1 MKSRTLIVAGLAAF
15 VWQAPAW
22 AQESVDDRL
31 SGLERRI
38 KYLEQRVAAQ
48 DEMIVEKNRQIA
60 ELTGREDAWFDAVEI
75 GGVIELEA
83 AYASHGADDDPY
95 EGDPSTTAEL
105 ATLELGIAARIHD
118 WVGAE
123 IVVKNDDEDDIA
135 IDETF
140 LTIAP
145 LEGTWALQT
154 GRYVVPFGVYET
166 NMISDPVTLELGE
179 TGQDAVMFAAE
190 SGGLYGSAFAFDGDL
205 ERGGDNTI
213 DGFGVA
219 LGYAME
225 IERGGAIDA
234 NLSWIN
240 DLGESGGVNGV
251 IDELVEEN
259 AIEEPGADNRAG
271 LGRER
276 RAGLGRRH
284 VDRRVSD
291 GAGRLRGR
299 RDRIRRCRRRTL
311 GLDGRG
317 RPRVRPRRQGC
328 DGRRRLSGN
337 QRSDRAGNCPKIVH
351 SSGFRSRWRRA
362 SPCPPNGS
370 ATKITA
376 RRRAGPARAPTPS
389 PSSLAAEF

>member
-15 VWQAPAW
+15 VWQAPAL

-38 KYLEQRVAAQ
+38 KYLEQRVATQ
-48 DEMIVEKNRQIA
+48 DEMIVEKDRQIA

-83 AYASHGADDDPY
+83 AYASHGADDAPY

-145 LEGTWALQT
+145 PEGAWALQT

-166 NMISDPVTLELGE
+166 NMISDPVTLDLGE

-240 DLGESGGVNGV
+240 DLGESDGFE
-251 IDELVEEN
+251 IDP
-259 AIEEPGADNRAG
+259 AGADNVPGWAASVVLGWGDVTLIGEYLTALDGFEGDGIEFGDAG
-271 LGRER
+271 AEPSAWTAEIAYGFDLGGRDATAAVGYQGTSEAVGDADSLGLPER
-276 RAGLGRRH
+276 RALVGLSAEMAEG
-284 VDRRVSD
+284 VALS
-291 GAGRLRGR
+291 AEWK
-299 RDRIRRCRRRTL
+299 RDEDYGEAEGGT
-311 GLDGRG
+311 G
-317 RPRVRPRRQGC
+317 
-328 DGRRRLSGN
+328 
-337 QRSDRAGNCPKIVH
+337 K
-351 SSGFRSRWRRA
+351 
-362 SPCPPNGS
+362 S
-370 ATKITA
+370 ADTVTVQ
-376 RRRAGPARAPTPS
+376 
-389 PSSLAAEF
+389 LAAEF

>member
-15 VWQAPAW
+15 VWQAPAL

-48 DEMIVEKNRQIA
+48 DEMIVEKDRQIA

-83 AYASHGADDDPY
+83 AYASHGADD

-145 LEGTWALQT
+145 PEGAWALQT

-166 NMISDPVTLELGE
+166 NMISDPVTLDLGE

-205 ERGGDNTI
+205 KRGGGNTI

-240 DLGESGGVNGV
+240 DLGESDGFE
-251 IDELVEEN
+251 IDP
-259 AIEEPGADNRAG
+259 AGADNVPGWAASVVLGWGDVTLIGEYLTALDDFEGDGIEFGDAG
-271 LGRER
+271 AEPSAWTVEAAYGFDLGGRDATAAVSYQGTSEATALKLPENR
-276 RAGLGRRH
+276 SLVGLSVEMVEGVALSTEWKR
-284 VDRRVSD
+284 DEDYGEAED
-291 GAGRLRGR
+291 GTG
-299 RDRIRRCRRRTL
+299 
-311 GLDGRG
+311 
-317 RPRVRPRRQGC
+317 
-328 DGRRRLSGN
+328 
-337 QRSDRAGNCPKIVH
+337 K
-351 SSGFRSRWRRA
+351 
-362 SPCPPNGS
+362 S
-370 ATKITA
+370 ADTVTVQ
-376 RRRAGPARAPTPS
+376 
-389 PSSLAAEF
+389 LAAEF

>member
-15 VWQAPAW
+15 VWQAPAL

-48 DEMIVEKNRQIA
+48 DEMIVEKDRQIA

-83 AYASHGADDDPY
+83 AYASHGADDAPY

-123 IVVKNDDEDDIA
+123 IVVKNDGEDDIA

-145 LEGTWALQT
+145 PEGAWALQT

-166 NMISDPVTLELGE
+166 NMISDPVTLDLGE

-190 SGGLYGSAFAFDGDL
+190 SGGLYGSVFAFNGDL
-205 ERGGDNTI
+205 NRGDDETI

-219 LGYAME
+219 LGYTME
-225 IERGGAIDA
+225 IEGGAVDA

-240 DLGESGGVNGV
+240 DLGESDGFE
-251 IDELVEEN
+251 IDP
-259 AIEEPGADNRAG
+259 AGADNVPGWAASVV
-271 LGRER
+271 LGW
-276 RAGLGRRH
+276 GD
-284 VDRRVSD
+284 V
-291 GAGRLRGR
+291 
-299 RDRIRRCRRRTL
+299 TL
-311 GLDGRG
+311 IGEYLTALDGFEGDGIEFGDAGAEPSAWTVEVAYGFDLGG
-317 RPRVRPRRQGC
+317 RDATAAVGYQGTSEATALKLPENRSLVGLSVEMVEGVALSTEWKRDEDYGEAE
-328 DGRRRLSGN
+328 DGTG
-337 QRSDRAGNCPKIVH
+337 K
-351 SSGFRSRWRRA
+351 
-362 SPCPPNGS
+362 S
-370 ATKITA
+370 ADTVTVQ
-376 RRRAGPARAPTPS
+376 
-389 PSSLAAEF
+389 LAAEF

>member
-15 VWQAPAW
+15 VWQVPAL

-48 DEMIVEKNRQIA
+48 DEMIVEKDRQIA

-83 AYASHGADDDPY
+83 AYASHGADDAPY

-123 IVVKNDDEDDIA
+123 IVVKNDDDDDIA

-145 LEGTWALQT
+145 PEGTWALQT

-205 ERGGDNTI
+205 ERGGNNTI

-225 IERGGAIDA
+225 IEGGAVDA

-240 DLGESGGVNGV
+240 DLGESDGFR
-251 IDELVEEN
+251 IDSAGSDNV
-259 AIEEPGADNRAG
+259 PGWAASVV
-271 LGRER
+271 LGW
-276 RAGLGRRH
+276 GD
-284 VDRRVSD
+284 V
-291 GAGRLRGR
+291 
-299 RDRIRRCRRRTL
+299 TL
-311 GLDGRG
+311 IGEYLTALDGFEGDGIEFGDAGAEPSAWTVEIAYGFDLGG
-317 RPRVRPRRQGC
+317 RDATAAVGYQGTSEATALELPENRSLV
-328 DGRRRLSGN
+328 GLSVEMAEGVALSTEWK
-337 QRSDRAGNCPKIVH
+337 RDEDYGEAEGGTGK
-351 SSGFRSRWRRA
+351 
-362 SPCPPNGS
+362 S
-370 ATKITA
+370 ADTVTVQ
-376 RRRAGPARAPTPS
+376 
-389 PSSLAAEF
+389 LAAEF

>member
-15 VWQAPAW
+15 VWQAPAL

-48 DEMIVEKNRQIA
+48 DEMIVEKDRQIA

-83 AYASHGADDDPY
+83 AYASHGADDAPY

-123 IVVKNDDEDDIA
+123 IVVKNDDEDNIA

-145 LEGTWALQT
+145 PEGTWALQT

-190 SGGLYGSAFAFDGDL
+190 SGGLYGSVFAFNGDL

-225 IERGGAIDA
+225 IEGGAIDA

-240 DLGESGGVNGV
+240 DLGESDGFE
-251 IDELVEEN
+251 IDS
-259 AIEEPGADNRAG
+259 AGADNVPGWAASVVLGWGDVTLIGEYLTALDGFEGDEIEFGDAG
-271 LGRER
+271 AEPSAWTVEIAYGFDLGGRDATAAVGYQGTSEAVGDADSLGLPER
-276 RAGLGRRH
+276 RALVGLSAEMTEG
-284 VDRRVSD
+284 VALS
-291 GAGRLRGR
+291 AEWK
-299 RDRIRRCRRRTL
+299 RDEDYGEAEGGT
-311 GLDGRG
+311 G
-317 RPRVRPRRQGC
+317 
-328 DGRRRLSGN
+328 
-337 QRSDRAGNCPKIVH
+337 K
-351 SSGFRSRWRRA
+351 
-362 SPCPPNGS
+362 S
-370 ATKITA
+370 ADTVTVQ
-376 RRRAGPARAPTPS
+376 
-389 PSSLAAEF
+389 LAAEF

>member
-15 VWQAPAW
+15 VWQAPAL

-48 DEMIVEKNRQIA
+48 DEMIVEKDRQIA

-83 AYASHGADDDPY
+83 AYASHGADDAPY

-145 LEGTWALQT
+145 PEGAWALQT

-166 NMISDPVTLELGE
+166 NMISDPVTLDLGE

-190 SGGLYGSAFAFDGDL
+190 SGGLYGSVFAFNGDL
-205 ERGGDNTI
+205 NRGDDETI
-213 DGFGVA
+213 DGFGVT

-225 IERGGAIDA
+225 IEGGAIDA

-240 DLGESGGVNGV
+240 DLGESGGVNDV
-251 IDELVEEN
+251 IDGLVEEN
-259 AIEEPGADNRAG
+259 DIEEPGADNVPGWAASVV
-271 LGRER
+271 LGW
-276 RAGLGRRH
+276 GD
-284 VDRRVSD
+284 V
-291 GAGRLRGR
+291 
-299 RDRIRRCRRRTL
+299 TL
-311 GLDGRG
+311 IGEYLTALDGFEG
-317 RPRVRPRRQGC
+317 
-328 DGRRRLSGN
+328 DG
-337 QRSDRAGNCPKIVH
+337 I
-351 SSGFRSRWRRA
+351 GF
-362 SPCPPNGS
+362 GS
-370 ATKITA
+370 AGAEPSAWTVEANYGFDLGGRDATA
-376 RRRAGPARAPTPS
+376 TVGYQGTSEATALELPENRSLVGLSVGMAEGVALSTEWKRDEDYGEAEGGTGKSADTVTVQ
-389 PSSLAAEF
+389 LAAEF

>member
-15 VWQAPAW
+15 VWQAPAL

-48 DEMIVEKNRQIA
+48 DEMIVEKDRQIA

-83 AYASHGADDDPY
+83 AYASHGADDEDGPY

-123 IVVKNDDEDDIA
+123 IVVKNDDDDDIA
-135 IDETF
+135 VDEAF

-145 LEGTWALQT
+145 PEGAWALQT

-166 NMISDPVTLELGE
+166 NMISDPVTLDLGE

-225 IERGGAIDA
+225 IEGGAIDA

-240 DLGESGGVNGV
+240 DLGESDGFE
-251 IDELVEEN
+251 IDP
-259 AIEEPGADNRAG
+259 AGADNVPGWAASVVLGWGDVTLIGEYLTALDGFEGDGIEFGDAG
-271 LGRER
+271 AEPSAWTVEIAYGFDLGGRDATAAVGYQGTSEAVGDADSLGLPER
-276 RAGLGRRH
+276 RALVGLSAEMTEG
-284 VDRRVSD
+284 VALS
-291 GAGRLRGR
+291 AEWK
-299 RDRIRRCRRRTL
+299 RDEDYGEAEGGT
-311 GLDGRG
+311 G
-317 RPRVRPRRQGC
+317 
-328 DGRRRLSGN
+328 
-337 QRSDRAGNCPKIVH
+337 K
-351 SSGFRSRWRRA
+351 
-362 SPCPPNGS
+362 S
-370 ATKITA
+370 ADTVTVQ
-376 RRRAGPARAPTPS
+376 
-389 PSSLAAEF
+389 LAAEF

>member
-15 VWQAPAW
+15 VWQAPAL

-48 DEMIVEKNRQIA
+48 DEMIVEKDRQIA

-83 AYASHGADDDPY
+83 AYASHGADDAPY

-123 IVVKNDDEDDIA
+123 IVVKNDDEDNIA

-145 LEGTWALQT
+145 PEGTWALQT

-190 SGGLYGSAFAFDGDL
+190 SGGLYGSVFAFNGDL

-225 IERGGAIDA
+225 IEGGAIDA

-240 DLGESGGVNGV
+240 DLGESDGFE
-251 IDELVEEN
+251 IDS
-259 AIEEPGADNRAG
+259 AGADNVPGWAASVVLGWGDVTLIGEYLTALDGFEGDRIEFGDAG
-271 LGRER
+271 AEPSAWTVEIAYGFDLGGRDATAAVGYQGTSEAVGDADSLGLPER
-276 RAGLGRRH
+276 RALVGLSAEMTEG
-284 VDRRVSD
+284 VALS
-291 GAGRLRGR
+291 AEWK
-299 RDRIRRCRRRTL
+299 RDEDYGEAEGGT
-311 GLDGRG
+311 G
-317 RPRVRPRRQGC
+317 
-328 DGRRRLSGN
+328 
-337 QRSDRAGNCPKIVH
+337 K
-351 SSGFRSRWRRA
+351 
-362 SPCPPNGS
+362 S
-370 ATKITA
+370 ADTVTVQ
-376 RRRAGPARAPTPS
+376 
-389 PSSLAAEF
+389 LAAEF